1 MSKNI
6 MSVLIFM
13 WSFLILTHF
22 LIRVV
27 NKNKQKTN
35 MADDN
40 SLILILLGLE
50 ALQFFELSSLMPLFL
65 LLKKANMLVSFF
77 KENSSKKDF
86 IVGVTTVARAAAKV
100 QRLMATIKSVAK
112 NCLINEAGLNEHL
125 KCVTLVL
132 KKNISLS
139 QLKNGLL
146 KNSYESNI
154 REMSAHPSVVINNLY
169 HSYKNLDSEDCPSD
183 DTMLEPLVFLDEPT
197 KQKILLN
204 SGTIQFTE
212 TECDSESVSQC
223 ILDNSATDED
233 KGQTR

>member
-1 MSKNI
+1 
-6 MSVLIFM
+6 
-13 WSFLILTHF
+13 
-22 LIRVV
+22 
-27 NKNKQKTN
+27 
-35 MADDN
+35 MADEN

-50 ALQFFELSSLMPLFL
+50 ALHFFDLDSLMPLFF
-65 LLKKANMLVSFF
+65 LLKKTNILVSFF
-77 KENSSKKDF
+77 KANSIQKDF

-100 QRLMATIKSVAK
+100 QRLMTIIKSVAK

-125 KCVTLVL
+125 KRVTLVL
-132 KKNISLS
+132 KKNISLT

-154 REMSAHPSVVINNLY
+154 QAMNAHPSLVINSLY
-169 HSYKNLDSEDCPSD
+169 HSYKILDSEDCPSD
-183 DTMLEPLVFLDEPT
+183 EMFEPLVFLDGPT

-212 TECDSESVSQC
+212 TEVGSDNVSQC
-223 ILDNSATDED
+223 ILDNSSTDED